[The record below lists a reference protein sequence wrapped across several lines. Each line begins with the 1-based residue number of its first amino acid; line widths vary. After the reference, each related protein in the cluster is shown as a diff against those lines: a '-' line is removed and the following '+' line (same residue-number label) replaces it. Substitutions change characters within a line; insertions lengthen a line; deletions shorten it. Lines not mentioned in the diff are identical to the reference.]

1 MKARSGHQAWDCR
14 GHSRCPVTE
23 GAPARAPPSR
33 SARVPSWCG
42 WLCCRTLRT
51 TPRPH
56 IRIRTVS
63 APTRSPSLR
72 CGLVTHACH
81 RSGTHARGHRL
92 VMLSLP
98 TQAARPRCPTCSR
111 RALNTAM
118 RLLPSRLLPGAPAAP
133 RTEDCSLCP
142 SASPTVRDSP
152 GQRADNCFV
161 GVTAISS
168 TGPQARGRPR
178 RSAGRD
184 PRPAARGAVAGDAP
198 GARAAH
204 PHRPPSPGSP
214 PLTARLR
221 RVGRAAGLRSL
232 SAPKPTCPPQGQLE
246 PGAGIRFCP
255 LSGCVAPHAR

>member
-14 GHSRCPVTE
+14 GHSQCPVTE

-33 SARVPSWCG
+33 SGRVPSWCG

-81 RSGTHARGHRL
+81 HSGTQARGHRL

-111 RALNTAM
+111 RVLNTAM

-168 TGPQARGRPR
+168 TGPPSTRTA
-178 RSAGRD
+178 
-184 PRPAARGAVAGDAP
+184 PAQC
-198 GARAAH
+198 RA
-204 PHRPPSPGSP
+204 
-214 PLTARLR
+214 
-221 RVGRAAGLRSL
+221 
-232 SAPKPTCPPQGQLE
+232 
-246 PGAGIRFCP
+246 
-255 LSGCVAPHAR
+255 